1 MISSLFHTYLHT
13 GKLQRYKYRKSEIY
27 FPINLCYNKICK
39 SKRVVIIMKETNMN
53 NDIQDER
60 YHIADEAIYDAFFL
74 VLKEKEL
81 DKITVSDIIK
91 RAGIVRSTF
100 YNHYENIPALIT
112 AIEDKT
118 IQDIFSLM
126 ETFHPKNDWD
136 MCKSYFLTICDYTM
150 TNPFLANLL
159 RSPRG
164 DAFFKKIMTMFHCY
178 VTKVMQNTTPS
189 QHSKDEI
196 SYMIACTIGST
207 LGVLHKWTTENFQVP
222 AEVIADILTQVFIA
236 GMLPFM
242 S

>member
-1 MISSLFHTYLHT
+1 MI
-13 GKLQRYKYRKSEIY
+13 
-27 FPINLCYNKICK
+27 NKIL
-39 SKRVVIIMKETNMN
+39 
-53 NDIQDER
+53 DER

-74 VLKEKEL
+74 VLKEKDLE
-81 DKITVSDIIK
+81 KITVSDVIK

-100 YNHYENIPALIT
+100 YNHYENIPALVT

-118 IQDIFSLM
+118 IHDIFSLM

-159 RSPRG
+159 SSPRG
-164 DAFFKKIMTMFHCY
+164 DAFFEKAITMLHVY

-189 QHSKDEI
+189 RHSKEEI

-207 LGVLHKWTTENFQVP
+207 IGVLHKWARENFQIP
-222 AEVIADILTQVFIA
+222 TETIADILTHAFLT

>member
-1 MISSLFHTYLHT
+1 MI
-13 GKLQRYKYRKSEIY
+13 
-27 FPINLCYNKICK
+27 NNKI
-39 SKRVVIIMKETNMN
+39 E
-53 NDIQDER
+53 DER

-74 VLKEKEL
+74 VLKEKDL
-81 DKITVSDIIK
+81 DKITVSDVIK

-100 YNHYENIPALIT
+100 YNHYENIPALVA

-118 IQDIFSLM
+118 IHDIFSLM

-136 MCKSYFLTICDYTM
+136 MCKSYFLTICDYTR

-164 DAFFKKIMTMFHCY
+164 DAFFEKAMTMFHRY
-178 VTKVMQNTTPS
+178 VTNVMQNTTPS
-189 QHSKDEI
+189 SHSKEEF

-207 LGVLHKWTTENFQVP
+207 LGVLHKWTRENFEIP
-222 AEVIADILTQVFIA
+222 AEAIADILTQAFMA

>member
-1 MISSLFHTYLHT
+1 MTH
-13 GKLQRYKYRKSEIY
+13 E
-27 FPINLCYNKICK
+27 
-39 SKRVVIIMKETNMN
+39 
-53 NDIQDER
+53 IQDER
-60 YHIADEAIYDAFFL
+60 YHVSDEAIYDAFFL
-74 VLKEKEL
+74 LLKEKDL
-81 DKITVSDIIK
+81 DKITVADVIK
-91 RAGIVRSTF
+91 RAGVVRSTF

-126 ETFHPKNDWD
+126 ESFHPKNDED
-136 MCKSYFLTICDYTM
+136 MCKSYFLTICNYTQ

-164 DAFFKKIMTMFHCY
+164 DAFFEKSITMFHRY
-178 VTKVMQNTTPS
+178 VTKVMQDTSPS
-189 QHSKDEI
+189 RHSKEEV

-207 LGVLHKWTTENFQVP
+207 IGVLHKWTRENFQVP
-222 AEVIADILTQVFIA
+222 AEVIADILTQAFIA